1 MKDKN
6 KQKYY
11 DNNTEFQ
18 IESAAQSKQKQRE
31 WFKEIKEEKLEE
43 QGGCDRCGYKGPIEH
58 YDCHH
63 KPGEIKIANVAD
75 LVGRKG
81 MKMIREE
88 LDKTILLCNNKR
100 PDVEKGCHEKTH
112 TEGQSE

>member
-1 MKDKN
+1 MITK
-6 KQKYY
+6 
-11 DNNTEFQ
+11 E
-18 IESAAQSKQKQRE
+18 KQRE

-81 MKMIREE
+81 RKIIREE

-100 PDVEKGCHEKTH
+100 PDVEKGCHEKMH
-112 TEGQSE
+112 TEGESE